1 MARGDAFQLQGMDG
15 GVVVG
20 AGEIWAAAADGGARW
35 VSFSLDTV
43 LDSYSG
49 NIRGGDT
56 AFVGVTFVAGYGI
69 GGITTSISVNSGQ
82 AIVYEFG
89 GEGTIA

>member
-15 GVVVG
+15 GVVVEP
-20 AGEIWAAAADGGARW
+20 GETWTAASDGGSRW
-35 VSFSLDTV
+35 VSFPIATI

-49 NIRGGDT
+49 NLREGTTKLVGGE
-56 AFVGVTFVAGYGI
+56 FPAGYGI
-69 GGITTSISVNSGQ
+69 GGITRSLGVSSGL

-89 GEGTIA
+89 GEGTIV